1 MNQECRVAV
10 SLKALSIYIIITFAT
25 AYLLDFPLITGLLHK
40 SYFGLLASI
49 RMLMPFL
56 GSIVVLKIIGVS
68 LIDGL
73 KDLGLKLGKIKYIP
87 LGLAVPYILYG
98 LGVAILYVAGYM
110 PKNPLLVMMSLPGVS
125 PATAAMIRSAPIM
138 YLIIQLVSASI
149 AGLTINAALAI
160 GEETGWRGLMYRA
173 LTPRYGLIVASII
186 TGVIWGLWHADLI
199 VYLKYSLPHHPD
211 IIGVITYTAFTTACS
226 FILYILRHRSSSLL
240 PPAIMHGTLNALGG
254 LMMLTYPGLDEIYT
268 LPVGLV
274 SIISLTIIGII
285 IYMFPEK
292 NE

>member
-1 MNQECRVAV
+1 MNQQIEAMM
-10 SLKALSIYIIITFAT
+10 SLKALSIYVIITFTT
-25 AYLLDFPLITGLLHK
+25 AYLLDIPLITGLLPR
-40 SYFGLLASI
+40 SYFEFLASI

-56 GSIVVLKIIGVS
+56 GSIVALRIIGVPI
-68 LIDGL
+68 IDGL
-73 KDLGLKLGKIKYIP
+73 KDLGLRLGKIKYIP

-98 LGVAILYVAGYM
+98 LGAAILYVAGYP
-110 PKNPLLVMMSLPGVS
+110 PKNPLLVVTSLPGVS
-125 PATAAMIRSAPIM
+125 PATAAMIRSAPMM
-138 YLIIQLVSASI
+138 YLIIQLVSAAI

-173 LTPRYGLIVASII
+173 LTPRYGLVAASII
-186 TGVIWGLWHADLI
+186 TGIIWGLWHADLI

-240 PPAIMHGTLNALGG
+240 SPAIMHGTLNALGG

-274 SIISLTIIGII
+274 SIVSLIIIGII
-285 IYMFPEK
+285 IYVLPEK
-292 NE
+292 

>member
-1 MNQECRVAV
+1 MNQQYRVAV
-10 SLKALSIYIIITFAT
+10 SLKALSIYVTITFAT
-25 AYLLDFPLITGLLHK
+25 AYLLDAPLITGLLPK

-56 GSIVVLKIIGVS
+56 GSIVALKIIGVP

-73 KDLGLKLGKIKYIP
+73 KELGWRLGKIKYIP
-87 LGLAVPYILYG
+87 LGLAVSYILYG
-98 LGVAILYVAGYM
+98 LGVAMLYVAGYS
-110 PKNPLLVMMSLPGVS
+110 PENPLLVMASLPGVR

-173 LTPRYGLIVASII
+173 LTPRYGLVVASII
-186 TGVIWGLWHADLI
+186 TGIIWGLWHADLI

-211 IIGVITYTAFTTACS
+211 ILGVATYTAFTTACS
-226 FILYILRHRSSSLL
+226 FILYILRYRSSSLL

-274 SIISLTIIGII
+274 SIVSLTVIGVI
-285 IYMFPEK
+285 IYVLPEK
-292 NE
+292 ND